1 VGRNG
6 KTVTAEDDDYPQF
19 SGPLVQWPK
28 YGATYHGQ
36 QFTIGPVPTDDGRWV
51 LSINDWTDQ
60 DQVYP
65 SVVAAIDGALA
76 VIKQSVDEREAGSGV
91 PDTPP
96 AAPIE
101 TGGEES

>member
-1 VGRNG
+1 M
-6 KTVTAEDDDYPQF
+6 TSEDDDYPQF

-60 DQVYP
+60 NQVYP

-76 VIKQSVDEREAGSGV
+76 VIKQSVDEREAGPSL
-91 PDTPP
+91 PDASPV
-96 AAPIE
+96 APLE
-101 TGGEES
+101 SDEEES